1 MGTFAEKELICE
13 RAFNE
18 YGPFWH
24 LYTDG
29 TKMENIFCS
38 NEEMILVM
46 TAIAVEKALVGDV
59 MIITFEIM
67 KNHLHF
73 IIAAECNVC
82 LEFFARLKRRIMRM
96 FSLMD
101 KVIDWNNFQASILP
115 IDNLKSLRNE
125 IIYVNRN
132 AFVANPD
139 YTPYSYPWGGGC
151 AYFNELMQ
159 LLPVSRMDA
168 FSINKQRELARCRD
182 VSKLGVLKF
191 VGNIPYVPGFCRIDI
206 GEKMF
211 RDARSYFSALTRNAE
226 AFSQTASR
234 LQDTMFLTE
243 DELFAVAI
251 KYSEANYADT
261 KLVNLSPDQKMQL
274 ARELHFKY
282 NASNQQLRR
291 LLKLDIRILS
301 EVFPE

>member
-13 RAFNE
+13 QSFNE

-46 TAIAVEKALVGDV
+46 TAIAVERTLVGDV

-73 IIAAECNVC
+73 IMAGECNVC

-101 KVIDWNNFQASILP
+101 KVVDWDNFQASILP
-115 IDNLKSLRNE
+115 IADLKSLRNE

-139 YTPYSYPWGGGC
+139 CTPYSYPWGGGC

-159 LLPVSRMDA
+159 LLPVCRMDD

-182 VSKLGVLKF
+182 VSKLGALKF
-191 VGNIPYVPGFCRIDI
+191 VGNIPYIPGFCRIDI

-211 RDARSYFSALTRNAE
+211 RDARSYFSSLTRNAE
-226 AFSQTASR
+226 AFSQIASR

-251 KYSEANYADT
+251 KYSETNFADT